1 MAALHA
7 YTNFGWTCF
16 YVVYRNLTETGNFAA
31 HLPCT
36 KATLHHLSEE
46 FSFPHLHNL
55 VGTNFSKVLQSLLG
69 LSQKLKFDESCPLIN
84 EINSLYLNQKRIRRT
99 HHYAV
104 CSIEF
109 QRVSSIHNELYI
121 LRASADKQSITFQ
134 LVDRERGPAVT
145 FLVITILK
153 ITRAQWILLCSQ

>member
-7 YTNFGWTCF
+7 YINFGWTCF
-16 YVVYRNLTETGNFAA
+16 YVAYRNLTETGNVAA

-55 VGTNFSKVLQSLLG
+55 VGTNFSKVLQSLVG
-69 LSQKLKFDESCPLIN
+69 SSQKLKFGESCPLIN
-84 EINSLYLNQKRIRRT
+84 EINSLYLNQKRIRRI

-104 CSIEF
+104 CIEF
-109 QRVSSIHNELYI
+109 ERVSSIHNELYI

-134 LVDRERGPAVT
+134 LVNRERGPAVT
-145 FLVITILK
+145 SLVITILK
-153 ITRAQWILLCSQ
+153 ITNAQWILLCSQ